1 MTACIPHW
9 MQSVRTATATATTL
23 LGHGTGASYL

>member
-1 MTACIPHW
+1 MTARIPHW
-9 MQSVRTATATATTL
+9 MQSIRTATATTL